1 MSQALEDLKSLKNIP
16 DFESRITEEEYK
28 YTTDT
33 LDVMQINVGRL
44 CNLSCKHCHME
55 AGPDRTE
62 VMSREVMEACLA
74 VCREQNVGTIDI
86 TGGAPE
92 MNPHFEWLVSEAV
105 KICSHVIVRTNLVIL
120 KEKKYRH
127 LLEFYADH
135 KVEIV
140 CSLPYYRAKENGP
153 GQRRRRLFRGDR
165 SDTGTERPWLW
176 KDPRLVLNM
185 VYNPAEPFSRRCKVR
200 WKRSIKQSLELIL
213 GLCLTGFLR

>member
-92 MNPHFEWLVSEAV
+92 MNPHFEWLISEAV

-127 LLEFYADH
+127 LPEFYADH

-140 CSLPYYRAKENGP
+140 CSLPYYRAKEMD
-153 GQRRRRLFRGDR
+153 RVRGDGAF
-165 SDTGTERPWLW
+165 SAAIE
-176 KDPRLVLNM
+176 VIQELNALG
-185 VYNPAEPFSRRCKVR
+185 YGRDR
-200 WKRSIKQSLELIL
+200 W
-213 GLCLTGFLR
+213 C